1 MAPGSKA
8 QVNSIIQNALRDPTH
23 ENIMKAINDLKSLAA
38 AEAAND
44 LTSVDW
50 ALEFMVGLAEDVG
63 LDPSKA
69 GKVDEDT
76 R

>member
-1 MAPGSKA
+1 MAQGIKT
-8 QVNSIIQNALRDPTH
+8 QVETIMRNTLHDPTD
-23 ENIMKAINDLKSLAA
+23 ENIMKAINDLKSLATA
-38 AEAAND
+38 KDPND
-44 LTSVDW
+44 LAAVDW